1 MQLHPDQLE
10 RLLTI
15 SGALRPDLPTAELYE
30 TAVNLLAE
38 LSGYP
43 IATIWMRDEGGAGFT
58 LSASVGLET
67 RQAAARV
74 QLSAATPASLWAM
87 THPIGEGVWWP
98 VGQQLPADMQPL
110 SMGPANGHQLVL
122 PMVYTEQSGLVAL
135 AGPAPEPERES
146 IGFIQQCVDQITV
159 TLTAAQMVA
168 RVVLTQQSLEEAIAR
183 QAMLITA
190 IAELSTPVLP
200 LIDGVLLL
208 PVVGSIDSRRISEMS
223 EGLLQAIEQ
232 SKARIALIDITGVP
246 VVDTQVAAALIGL
259 ARASALMGC
268 RAIMVGIRPEIAQS
282 LVGLGASLEEIAT
295 RASLA
300 DGLLEALKSVGWR
313 VSR

>member
-1 MQLHPDQLE
+1 
-10 RLLTI
+10 
-15 SGALRPDLPTAELYE
+15 
-30 TAVNLLAE
+30 
-38 LSGYP
+38 
-43 IATIWMRDEGGAGFT
+43 
-58 LSASVGLET
+58 
-67 RQAAARV
+67 
-74 QLSAATPASLWAM
+74 
-87 THPIGEGVWWP
+87 
-98 VGQQLPADMQPL
+98 
-110 SMGPANGHQLVL
+110 
-122 PMVYTEQSGLVAL
+122 
-135 AGPAPEPERES
+135 
-146 IGFIQQCVDQITV
+146 
-159 TLTAAQMVA
+159 MVA
-168 RVVLTQQSLEEAIAR
+168 RVVLTQHSLEEAIAR

-268 RAIMVGIRPEIAQS
+268 RAIMVGIRPEIAHS

>member
-1 MQLHPDQLE
+1 MQLHPNQLE

-30 TAVNLLAE
+30 TAVNLLSD

-43 IATIWMRDEGGAGFT
+43 IATIWMRNEAGGGFT
-58 LSASVGLET
+58 LSAAVGLEAG
-67 RQAAARV
+67 QLAKG
-74 QLSAATPASLWAM
+74 QLSAAAPTSLWAV
-87 THPIGEGVWWP
+87 TRPLGEGVWWP

-135 AGPAPEPERES
+135 AGPAPEPERAS
-146 IGFIQQCVDQITV
+146 ISFIQQCVDQITV
-159 TLTAAQMVA
+159 ALTAAQMVS
-168 RVVLTQQSLEEAIAR
+168 RVVLTQRSLEEAIER
-183 QAMLITA
+183 QALLLTA

-232 SKARIALIDITGVP
+232 RKARIALIDITGVP

-259 ARASALMGC
+259 ARASTLMGC
-268 RAIMVGIRPEIAQS
+268 RTIMVGIRPEIAQS

-300 DGLLEALKSVGWR
+300 DGLLEALKLVGWR
-313 VSR
+313 VHR